1 MSHEPEFSKPP
12 GQSVSIPEGAPRMS
26 EEGKPPLTRRRFLEM
41 VGAVGGAAAVYE
53 TMVAMG
59 LLATPE
65 AFAGPPNT
73 SGTPGKGKSV
83 LVLGAGVAG
92 LVAAYRLRQAQYSV
106 TVIEASNRLGGRNF
120 TVSTAGRDNRNVIVE
135 EESAEQKCMFEG
147 NPSEQYFEAGAGR
160 IPYHH
165 IALLE
170 LCRDLK
176 IALEPYIMETRTNR
190 FQTDK
195 AFARGAVENRRIAN
209 DTRGYVASLLA
220 KAIDKGAL
228 NDELQPF
235 ELTDEDRNKLLPLLK
250 RFGELESN
258 PPYNY
263 NGSTRSGYLTEPGV
277 TEPGERPKQLDLR
290 ELLRSEFWERMFYQ
304 PEDYLWQPTLFQ
316 PKGGMRRIID
326 AIADAFEKLPQT
338 DPPSQIR
345 RSLPV
350 TSIDNSGDKVRVSVK
365 DEFFT
370 ANYCFS
376 TIPLPLLKKLLKD
389 GFTDPFLKAVGVV
402 PFAPT
407 CKVGW
412 QAKKRFWEDLR
423 PSPTAVPPPDRKNGP
438 QIFGGISW
446 INHPITQMWYPS
458 EGFFSDGPAIL
469 TGAYNY
475 GEVAEAFG
483 RLSLDERLRRAHQGG
498 QLLHPE
504 FKSQVPLATGLSIAW
519 QRVPF
524 IGGGWASWKRDDEE
538 QKKAYN
544 RLLQPDKRFYVGGDQ
559 VSYLPGWQEGAVLS
573 AYHVVQQIIEGRPV
587 LAAMKTGEVLP
598 APDTASSVGSP

>member
-1 MSHEPEFSKPP
+1 MSHEPEFSKAP
-12 GQSVSIPEGAPRMS
+12 GQSVSIPASAPRMS
-26 EEGKPPLTRRRFLEM
+26 EDGKPPLTRRRFLEM

-59 LLATPE
+59 LLATPG

-73 SGTPGKGKSV
+73 SGAPGKGKSV

-92 LVAAYRLRQAQYSV
+92 LVAAYRLRQARYSV

-135 EESAEQKCMFEG
+135 DGSRQQCRFVG

-170 LCRDLK
+170 LCRDLN

-195 AFARGAVENRRIAN
+195 AFAGGAVENRRIAN

-228 NDELQPF
+228 TDELKPF
-235 ELTDEDRNKLLPLLK
+235 ELTDEDRKQLLPLLQK
-250 RFGELESN
+250 FGELELN

-290 ELLRSEFWERMFYQ
+290 ELLRSKFWERMFYQ

-316 PKGGMRRIID
+316 PKGGMRRIVD

-338 DPPSQIR
+338 NPLSQIMR
-345 RSLPV
+345 GLPV
-350 TSIDNSGDKVRVSVK
+350 TKIDNSDDRVTVFVQ
-365 DEFFT
+365 DRPFT
-370 ANYCFS
+370 ADYCFS
-376 TIPLPLLKKLLKD
+376 TIPLPLLKKLPTT
-389 GFTDPFLKAVGVV
+389 GFTKPFLDAVGVV

-412 QAKKRFWEDLR
+412 QAKKRFWEELR
-423 PSPTAVPPPDRKNGP
+423 PSPAPVPPPDRKNGP

-446 INHPITQMWYPS
+446 INHSITQMWYPS
-458 EGFFSDGPAIL
+458 EGFFSKGPAIL

-475 GEVAEAFG
+475 GEVAEEFG
-483 RLSLDERLRRAHQGG
+483 RLPLDERLRRARQGG

-504 FKSQVPLATGLSIAW
+504 FESEVPLDTGLSIAW
-519 QRVPF
+519 QQVPF
-524 IGGGWASWKRDDEE
+524 IGGGWALWKRGDKE
-538 QKKAYN
+538 QEKAYT
-544 RLLQPDKRFYVGGDQ
+544 RLLEPDKRFYVGGDQ

-573 AYHVVQQIIEGRPV
+573 AYHVVKQIIEGRPV
-587 LAAMKTGEVLP
+587 LAAMETGEVLP

>member
-1 MSHEPEFSKPP
+1 MSHEPEFSKAP

-59 LLATPE
+59 LLATPG

-73 SGTPGKGKSV
+73 SGAPGKGASV

-92 LVAAYRLRQAQYSV
+92 LVAAYRLRQAGYSV
-106 TVIEASNRLGGRNF
+106 TVVEASNRLGGRNF
-120 TVSTAGRDNRNVIVE
+120 TVSAAGRDNRNVIVE
-135 EESAEQKCMFEG
+135 DGSRQQCKFAG
-147 NPSEQYFEAGAGR
+147 NSSEQYFEAGAGR

-170 LCRDLK
+170 LCRDLN

-195 AFARGAVENRRIAN
+195 AFGSGAVENRRIAN

-228 NDELQPF
+228 ADELKPF
-235 ELTDEDRNKLLPLLK
+235 ELTDEDRKKLLPLLK
-250 RFGELESN
+250 EFGELESN
-258 PPYNY
+258 SPYNY

-326 AIADAFEKLPQT
+326 AIADAFEKLPRT
-338 DPPSQIR
+338 VPIMR
-345 RSLPV
+345 GFPV
-350 TSIDNSGDKVRVSVK
+350 TGIENSDDGVTVTVPRRRL
-365 DEFFT
+365 T
-370 ANYCFS
+370 ADYCFS
-376 TIPLPLLKKLLKD
+376 TIPLPLLKKLPKTGFD
-389 GFTDPFLKAVGVV
+389 GAFLDAVGVV

-412 QAKKRFWEDLR
+412 QAKKRFWEELR
-423 PSPTAVPPPDRKNGP
+423 ASPTAVPPLDRKNGP

-446 INHPITQMWYPS
+446 INHSITQIWYPS
-458 EGFFSDGPAIL
+458 EGFFSKGPAIL

-475 GEVAEAFG
+475 GAVAEEFG
-483 RLSLDERLRRAHQGG
+483 RLPLDERLRRARQGG
-498 QLLHPE
+498 QLLHHE
-504 FKSQVPLATGLSIAW
+504 FESEVPLETGLSIAW

-524 IGGGWASWKRDDEE
+524 IGGGWALWKRDDEE

-544 RLLQPDKRFYVGGDQ
+544 RLLKPDKRFYVGGDQ

-573 AYHVVQQIIEGRPV
+573 AYHVVKQIIEGRPG
-587 LAAMKTGEVLP
+587 LAAMETGEVLP